1 MTTFFVQFEDDK
13 ELKIVSV
20 FGNEQDADVY
30 PNQGVVAE
38 NDPRY
43 LAFINPPPVIVT
55 NPLDK
60 LKAFL
65 LANPDVAAI
74 LE

>member
-1 MTTFFVQFEDDK
+1 MTTIFVQFDDDK

-20 FGNEQDADVY
+20 FGNPQDVETH
-30 PNQGVVAE
+30 PNQGSVEDDDA
-38 NDPRY
+38 RY
-43 LAFINPPPVIVT
+43 LAFISPTPDVVT
-55 NPLDK
+55 DPLDK

-74 LE
+74 LK

>member
-1 MTTFFVQFEDDK
+1 MFVQFSDET
-13 ELKIVSV
+13 ETLVIAV
-20 FGNEQDADVY
+20 FGGEQDRDTF
-30 PNQGVVAE
+30 PNQGEIEAD
-38 NDPRY
+38 DPRY